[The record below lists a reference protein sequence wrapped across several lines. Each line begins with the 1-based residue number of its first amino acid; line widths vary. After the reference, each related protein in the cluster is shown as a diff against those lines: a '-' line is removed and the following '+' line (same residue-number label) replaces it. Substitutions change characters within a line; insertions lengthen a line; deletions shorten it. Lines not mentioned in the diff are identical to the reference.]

1 MSHYRCFM
9 KIVYKSIFQTFVR
22 KSFEPISA
30 VQKNK
35 LDTLL
40 EPSAVKVS
48 IDSGTGTM
56 PRSSN
61 VPLME
66 APDGGWGWMVVV
78 SCFLVTVCTRAVS
91 RCFSIFFVEFQNYF
105 AQDYAMT
112 AWIHST
118 VDCTTMVFAPL
129 GSIISNRYSTRAAVI
144 LGGVLASAGL
154 ILSSFATCLEYLYLS
169 LGVVTGCGYALA
181 YSPAIS
187 IVGKYFCKKKA
198 MAYGLAMSG
207 SGIGTFVLAPVVQLL
222 IEQYS
227 WRGALLILGGLVA
240 NICVCGALLR
250 PLTLA
255 EDLFSSTMSN
265 IASEKASVESSLKAQ
280 CDDPQLPSP
289 SAESNFNRKE
299 SVRRQLCSCCPSYKE
314 YAFLLT
320 PDFLVFAASLLFLA
334 YGCSTPFVHLVPYAV
349 STGVSQQQA
358 AFLMSILG
366 IINIIGTVSF
376 GWIMDR
382 RFLKKY
388 RKYCYILTVGL
399 DGVCSLFIPVLRSFP
414 LLVPY
419 AVFYGYFDGAYVALI
434 PVVTSDI
441 AGNGFLPSALG
452 IVYFIHGIPYL
463 IGPPIAGWLVDTTGS
478 YTAAFL
484 VSGLSMIIS
493 SVLVVTANRIS
504 KRRNSVDLHTVV
516 IQSDPSTTTFQTA
529 SSDPI

>member
-1 MSHYRCFM
+1 
-9 KIVYKSIFQTFVR
+9 
-22 KSFEPISA
+22 
-30 VQKNK
+30 
-35 LDTLL
+35 
-40 EPSAVKVS
+40 
-48 IDSGTGTM
+48 M
-56 PRSSN
+56 PRHSK

-66 APDGGWGWMVVV
+66 APDGGWGWMVVI
-78 SCFLVTVCTRAVS
+78 SCFAVTVCTRAVS

-118 VDCTTMVFAPL
+118 VDCTTMVFAPV
-129 GSIISNRYSTRAAVI
+129 GSIISNRYSTRVSVI
-144 LGGVLASAGL
+144 LGGMLASAGL

-187 IVGKYFCKKKA
+187 IVGKYFCKRKA
-198 MAYGLAMSG
+198 VAYGLAMSG

-250 PLTLA
+250 PLTLV
-255 EDLFSSTMSN
+255 EELCSSTMSD
-265 IASEKASVESSLKAQ
+265 IASEKISVECSLKAQ
-280 CDDPQLPSP
+280 CDDPQLASP
-289 SAESNFNRKE
+289 SADSNFISKASAE
-299 SVRRQLCSCCPSYKE
+299 RQLCSCCPSYKE

-366 IINIIGTVSF
+366 IINIIGTISF
-376 GWIMDR
+376 GWITDR

-399 DGVCSLFIPVLRSFP
+399 DGLCSLFIPILRSFP

-441 AGNGFLPSALG
+441 AGNRFLSSALG

-463 IGPPIAGWLVDTTGS
+463 IGPPIAGWLVDTTRS

-493 SVLVVTANRIS
+493 SMLVVTANQIT
-504 KRRNSVDLHTVV
+504 KHRNSVNLHTSV
-516 IQSDPSTTTFQTA
+516 IEPDPSTTTFQTT

>member
-1 MSHYRCFM
+1 
-9 KIVYKSIFQTFVR
+9 
-22 KSFEPISA
+22 
-30 VQKNK
+30 
-35 LDTLL
+35 
-40 EPSAVKVS
+40 
-48 IDSGTGTM
+48 M
-56 PRSSN
+56 PRHSK
-61 VPLME
+61 VRLVE
-66 APDGGWGWMVVV
+66 APDGGWGWMVVI

-118 VDCTTMVFAPL
+118 VDCTTMLFAPV
-129 GSIISNRYSTRAAVI
+129 GSIISNRYSTRVAVI

-169 LGVVTGCGYALA
+169 LGVLTGCGYALA
-181 YSPAIS
+181 YSPAVS
-187 IVGKYFCKKKA
+187 IVGKYFCKRKA
-198 MAYGLAMSG
+198 VAYGLAMSG

-250 PLTLA
+250 PLPLI
-255 EDLFSSTMSN
+255 EDLSSSTISN
-265 IASEKASVESSLKAQ
+265 NASRKNSEECSYKPQ
-280 CDDPQLPSP
+280 CDDFQLPSP
-289 SAESNFNRKE
+289 SADSSFISKE
-299 SVRRQLCSCCPSYKE
+299 SVNKQPCSCCPSYKE

-334 YGCSTPFVHLVPYAV
+334 YGCNTPFVHLVPYAISV
-349 STGVSQQQA
+349 GVSQQQA

-366 IINIIGTVSF
+366 IIDIIGNISF
-376 GWIMDR
+376 GWLTDR
-382 RFLKKY
+382 RWLKKY
-388 RKYCYILTVGL
+388 RKYCYILTIGL
-399 DGVCSLFIPVLRSFP
+399 DGLCSLFIPILRSFP

-419 AVFYGYFDGAYVALI
+419 AVLYGYFDGAYVALI

-441 AGNGFLPSALG
+441 AGNAFLSSALG

-463 IGPPIAGWLVDTTGS
+463 IGPPIAGWLVDTTAS

-493 SVLVVTANRIS
+493 STLVISADWIS
-504 KRRNSVDLHTVV
+504 KCRNSVDLQTAV
-516 IQSDPSTTTFQTA
+516 IESEPSTTTFQTA
-529 SSDPI
+529 SNDPI

>member
-1 MSHYRCFM
+1 
-9 KIVYKSIFQTFVR
+9 
-22 KSFEPISA
+22 
-30 VQKNK
+30 
-35 LDTLL
+35 
-40 EPSAVKVS
+40 
-48 IDSGTGTM
+48 M
-56 PRSSN
+56 PRHSK

-66 APDGGWGWMVVV
+66 APDGGWGWMIVI
-78 SCFLVTVCTRAVS
+78 SCFLVTICTRGVS
-91 RCFSIFFVEFQNYF
+91 RCISIFFVEFQNYF

-118 VDCTTMVFAPL
+118 VDCTTMMFAPI
-129 GSIISNRYSTRAAVI
+129 GSIISNRYSTRVSVI

-169 LGVVTGCGYALA
+169 LGVLTGCGYALA

-187 IVGKYFCKKKA
+187 IVGQYFCKRKA

-250 PLTLA
+250 PLSLV
-255 EDLFSSTMSN
+255 EDLPSSTISN
-265 IASEKASVESSLKAQ
+265 VASSKSSEECSYKTQ
-280 CDDPQLPSP
+280 CDDPQLPCP
-289 SAESNFNRKE
+289 SVDSNFIRKDRGE
-299 SVRRQLCSCCPSYKE
+299 KQPCGCCPSYKE

-320 PDFLVFAASLLFLA
+320 SDFLVFAASLLFLA

-349 STGVSQQQA
+349 SAGVSQQQA

-366 IINIIGTVSF
+366 IVNIIGNISF
-376 GWIMDR
+376 GWLTDR
-382 RFLKKY
+382 RLLKKY
-388 RKYCYILTVGL
+388 RKYCYILTIGMDGL
-399 DGVCSLFIPVLRSFP
+399 CSLFIPILRSFP

-419 AVFYGYFDGAYVALI
+419 SVLYGYFDGAYVALI

-441 AGNGFLPSALG
+441 AGNAFLSSALG

-484 VSGLSMIIS
+484 VSGLSMLVSSMLVIS
-493 SVLVVTANRIS
+493 AGLMRKCRSSDDLQTA
-504 KRRNSVDLHTVV
+504 V
-516 IQSDPSTTTFQTA
+516 IESDPSTTTFQTA
-529 SSDPI
+529 SNDQI